1 MHSRLLLISTSK
13 SISEIGNECTFP
25 NTSHFIKLFKKEY
38 QMTPATYRHRH
49 QNSQTDEVT
58 AAAGERSPCRKR
70 LRKAARNVNQKLT
83 NRKEIKKS

>member
-1 MHSRLLLISTSK
+1 MPPHKWYIRQRLMHSRLLLISTSK

-49 QNSQTDEVT
+49 LTT
-58 AAAGERSPCRKR
+58 AAESEEAFAAAAENGEIRQA
-70 LRKAARNVNQKLT
+70 L
-83 NRKEIKKS
+83 

>member
-49 QNSQTDEVT
+49 LTALPSEAQAPLGEV
-58 AAAGERSPCRKR
+58 AEEEA
-70 LRKAARNVNQKLT
+70 LQHIL
-83 NRKEIKKS
+83 

>member
-1 MHSRLLLISTSK
+1 MPPHKWFIRQRLMHSRLLLISTSK

-49 QNSQTDEVT
+49 QNSRTDEAP
-58 AAAGERSPCRKR
+58 AATGRESSVQE
-70 LRKAARNVNQKLT
+70 KAEESSADL
-83 NRKEIKKS
+83 

>member
-38 QMTPATYRHRH
+38 QMTPAAYRHRH
-49 QNSQTDEVT
+49 LADEAPQSGIPAT
-58 AAAGERSPCRKR
+58 EPAPAAAG
-70 LRKAARNVNQKLT
+70 A
-83 NRKEIKKS
+83 

>member
-49 QNSQTDEVT
+49 LTT
-58 AAAGERSPCRKR
+58 AAESEEAFAAAAENGEIRQA
-70 LRKAARNVNQKLT
+70 L
-83 NRKEIKKS
+83 